1 MNLLLQMA
9 QQTIKFT
16 IRQDGTVT
24 EEVMGVVGSDCENL
38 TRNIEER
45 LGVVERVEHKPEY
58 YQQQTVKDD
67 VSLHLHKDQN

>member
-1 MNLLLQMA
+1 MA

-24 EEVMGVVGSDCENL
+24 EEVMGVVGNECENL
-38 TRNIEER
+38 TKRIEER

-58 YQQQTVKDD
+58 YQQKQTTEED
-67 VSLHLHKDQN
+67 VTLHMHQNQN